1 MVENGRKAHQ
11 NENDGVICTTWV
23 VKYRM
28 SVYFQHAYRVQ
39 ITSQRAILS
48 FSERFSV
55 DSQKHIKTVV
65 LDANPSMCFRW
76 QLKRLILKTRLCGQ
90 GLIATHQE
98 RIITPT
104 LSDNTE

>member
-28 SVYFQHAYRVQ
+28 SVYLQYARRVQ
-39 ITSQRAILS
+39 ITSKRAILP

-98 RIITPT
+98 SIITPT